1 VQIYKHRQVGLLILV
16 ALGVGVALTAALL
29 ALVPGRRGVAGLAL
43 VILLLCLSLFWALTV
58 EVTADKLAVWFGPG
72 VIRKSFR
79 IEDIRDAR
87 IVRNRW
93 YYGWGI
99 RLTPH
104 GWMFN
109 VSGYDAV
116 ELELA
121 DNRKF
126 RIGTDEPEQLLT
138 AIRQESRLS
147 S

>member
-1 VQIYKHRQVGLLILV
+1 MDYSTWAFILV
-16 ALGVGVALTAALL
+16 ALGAGVALTAALL
-29 ALVPGRRGVAGLAL
+29 VLTPMGKAVVGLVL
-43 VILLLCLSLFWALTV
+43 VILLLCLLLFWALTV
-58 EVTADKLAVWFGPG
+58 EVTADKLVASFGLG

-87 IVRNRW
+87 IVQNRW

-138 AIRQESRLS
+138 AIRQASRLS